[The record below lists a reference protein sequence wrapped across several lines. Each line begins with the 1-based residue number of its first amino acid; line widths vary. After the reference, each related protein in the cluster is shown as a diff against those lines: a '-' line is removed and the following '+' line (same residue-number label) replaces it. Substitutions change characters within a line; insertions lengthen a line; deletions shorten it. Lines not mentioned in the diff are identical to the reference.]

1 MKIRTIANVSL
12 CLAMLSMSSGVAA
25 QSESRWQNVNI
36 NQQNREPRRASFFA
50 YENLDKAQNFDKKKS
65 ANYLS
70 MEGMWKFNFVKDQ
83 IGRAHV

>member
-12 CLAMLSMSSGVAA
+12 CLAMLSISSGVAA

-65 ANYLS
+65 ANTFPWRVCGS
-70 MEGMWKFNFVKDQ
+70 S
-83 IGRAHV
+83 IS